1 MKLPWRSAIA
11 VCAVVAG
18 SGAALAQAKGEE
30 WEYAM
35 TMEMAGMKMPMPPTR
50 VCARPDEG
58 NAPVVDKNCQLK
70 DVKTS
75 GSTTSFRII
84 CGPPEPSEGSGRYTR
99 KGDRVEGRYTLKS
112 ADGEMAFTSDGR
124 KVGACDPSKPMLS
137 GAKK

>member
-1 MKLPWRSAIA
+1 MKAQLRVAA
-11 VCAVVAG
+11 AACAVVL
-18 SGAALAQAKGEE
+18 SGMASSQTKGEE

-35 TMEMAGMKMPMPPTR
+35 TMETAGMKMPMPPTR

-58 NAPVVDKNCQLK
+58 NTPVVDKNCQLN

-84 CGPPEPSEGSGRYTR
+84 CGPPEPSEGSGRFTR
-99 KGDRVEGRYTLKS
+99 KGDRVEGRYMLKS
-112 ADGEMAFTSDGR
+112 ADGEMVFASDGR
-124 KVGACDPSKPMLS
+124 KVGACDPSKPMLP